1 MPNPIKVIGDI
12 SSGFKWGID
21 PVFDLKKFSGPAGV
35 RRRRARQRQLHD
47 QHPARHGPSGLKL
60 GLFAKGDFKG
70 TVDYTSELATRRRCS
85 RCRARSRS
93 ASTAASDPAASMK
106 RFSLLLASFLLAT
119 VAGAQELPQKT
130 ITLVVGFVAGGGA
143 DTAARIIAR
152 KVSDNLK
159 QSVVIDNRAGAGG
172 NLAHQYV
179 ATATPDG
186 STILLGSV
194 GPLAVAPHMMK
205 VGYDP
210 IKDLAPLTMGVTF
223 PNILV
228 VNSGLGVKTLAEY
241 IALAKAKPGGLEYAS
256 TGSGSASHLAGEL
269 FNARAGVEI
278 VHIPYKGGAQAMQD
292 VLSGRVAAYFSVPS
306 TAEPHIETGKLI
318 PLATTGLTR
327 PAFMADVPTVA
338 ESGFPG
344 FNATNWYAFVAPG
357 KTPPAILDRWNR
369 ELVKAMNDPEVK
381 EELLKRGL
389 IPSPT
394 TRDELAKF
402 IASESAT
409 WEKVVRE
416 RKITA
421 N

>member
-1 MPNPIKVIGDI
+1 
-12 SSGFKWGID
+12 
-21 PVFDLKKFSGPAGV
+21 
-35 RRRRARQRQLHD
+35 
-47 QHPARHGPSGLKL
+47 
-60 GLFAKGDFKG
+60 
-70 TVDYTSELATRRRCS
+70 
-85 RCRARSRS
+85 
-93 ASTAASDPAASMK
+93 MK
-106 RFSLLLASFLLAT
+106 RLSLLLASCLAAT

-210 IKDLAPLTMGVTF
+210 LRDLAPLTMGVTF
-223 PNILV
+223 PNVLV
-228 VNSGLGVKTLAEY
+228 VHSGLGVKTLAEY
-241 IALAKAKPGGLEYAS
+241 IALAKAKPGGLDYAS

-278 VHIPYKGGAQAMQD
+278 LHIPYKGGAQAMQD

-327 PAFMADVPTVA
+327 PAFMANVPTVA
-338 ESGFPG
+338 ESGFPD

-394 TRDELAKF
+394 TREELGKF
-402 IASESAT
+402 IAAESVT

>member
-1 MPNPIKVIGDI
+1 MAG
-12 SSGFKWGID
+12 SE
-21 PVFDLKKFSGPAGV
+21 PV
-35 RRRRARQRQLHD
+35 
-47 QHPARHGPSGLKL
+47 
-60 GLFAKGDFKG
+60 
-70 TVDYTSELATRRRCS
+70 
-85 RCRARSRS
+85 
-93 ASTAASDPAASMK
+93 ASMK
-106 RFSLLLASFLLAT
+106 RLSLLLASFLLAT
-119 VAGAQELPQKT
+119 VVGAQELPQKT

-159 QSVVIDNRAGAGG
+159 QTVVIDNRAGAGG

-210 IKDLAPLTMGVTF
+210 LKDLAPLTMGVTF
-223 PNILV
+223 PNVLV
-228 VNSGLGVKTLAEY
+228 VHAGLGVKTLAEY
-241 IALAKAKPGGLEYAS
+241 IALAKAKPGGLDYAS
-256 TGSGSASHLAGEL
+256 TGPGSASHLAGEL
-269 FNARAGVEI
+269 FNARAGVEV
-278 VHIPYKGGAQAMQD
+278 VHIPYKGGAQALQD
-292 VLSGRVAAYFSVPS
+292 LLSGRVAAYFSTPS
-306 TAEPHIETGKLI
+306 TAEPHIESGKLI
-318 PLATTGLTR
+318 PLATTGLER
-327 PAFMADVPTVA
+327 PVFMANVPTVA

-357 KTPPAILDRWNR
+357 KTPAPILDRWNR
-369 ELVKAMNDPEVK
+369 ELVKALNSPDVK

-389 IPSPT
+389 IPTPT
-394 TRDELAKF
+394 TREELGRI
-402 IASESAT
+402 IASESIA

-416 RKITA
+416 RKITE

>member
-1 MPNPIKVIGDI
+1 MKTAL
-12 SSGFKWGID
+12 SFLTLW
-21 PVFDLKKFSGPAGV
+21 LAAG
-35 RRRRARQRQLHD
+35 
-47 QHPARHGPSGLKL
+47 
-60 GLFAKGDFKG
+60 
-70 TVDYTSELATRRRCS
+70 LAT
-85 RCRARSRS
+85 
-93 ASTAASDPAASMK
+93 
-106 RFSLLLASFLLAT
+106 
-119 VAGAQELPQKT
+119 AQDLPQKT
-130 ITLVVGFVAGGGA
+130 LTLVVGFVAGGGA

-159 QSVVIDNRAGAGG
+159 QTVVIDNRAGAGG

-210 IKDLAPLTMGVTF
+210 LKDLAPLTMGVTF
-223 PNILV
+223 PNVLV
-228 VNSGLGVKTLAEY
+228 VHSGLGVKSLAEY
-241 IALAKAKPGGLEYAS
+241 IALAKSKPGGLDYAS

-306 TAEPHIETGKLI
+306 TAEPHIEAGKLV
-318 PLATTGLTR
+318 PLATTGLAR
-327 PAFMADVPTVA
+327 PAFMANVPTVA

-389 IPSPT
+389 IPTPT

>member
-1 MPNPIKVIGDI
+1 MT
-12 SSGFKWGID
+12 
-21 PVFDLKKFSGPAGV
+21 
-35 RRRRARQRQLHD
+35 R
-47 QHPARHGPSGLKL
+47 
-60 GLFAKGDFKG
+60 
-70 TVDYTSELATRRRCS
+70 LAVS
-85 RCRARSRS
+85 LA
-93 ASTAASDPAASMK
+93 
-106 RFSLLLASFLLAT
+106 LLLAAAAAS
-119 VAGAQELPQKT
+119 AQELPQKT

-210 IKDLAPLTMGVTF
+210 LKDLAPLTMGVTF

-327 PAFMADVPTVA
+327 PAFMANVPTVA

-394 TRDELAKF
+394 TREELGKF
-402 IASESAT
+402 IASESVT

>member
-1 MPNPIKVIGDI
+1 MKRM
-12 SSGFKWGID
+12 
-21 PVFDLKKFSGPAGV
+21 FSFGAL
-35 RRRRARQRQLHD
+35 A
-47 QHPARHGPSGLKL
+47 
-60 GLFAKGDFKG
+60 
-70 TVDYTSELATRRRCS
+70 LAT
-85 RCRARSRS
+85 
-93 ASTAASDPAASMK
+93 T
-106 RFSLLLASFLLAT
+106 LA
-119 VAGAQELPQKT
+119 VAQDLPQKT

-152 KVSDNLK
+152 KVAENLK

-172 NLAHQYV
+172 NLAHQHV
-179 ATATPDG
+179 ATAPADG
-186 STILLGSV
+186 SVILLGSV

-210 IKDLAPLTMGVTF
+210 LKDLAPLTMGVTF
-223 PNILV
+223 PNVLV
-228 VNSGLGVKTLAEY
+228 VNAGLGVKTLAEY
-241 IALAKAKPGGLEYAS
+241 VALAKTKPGGLEYAS

-306 TAEPHIETGKLI
+306 TAEPYIEAGKLV

-327 PAFMADVPTVA
+327 PAFMSHVPTVA
-338 ESGFPG
+338 ESGYPG

-357 KTPPAILDRWNR
+357 KTPAPILERWNL

-381 EELLKRGL
+381 DALMKRGL

-394 TRDELAKF
+394 TREELARF
-402 IASESAT
+402 IAAESAA
-409 WEKVVRE
+409 WEKVIRE

>member
-1 MPNPIKVIGDI
+1 M
-12 SSGFKWGID
+12 
-21 PVFDLKKFSGPAGV
+21 
-35 RRRRARQRQLHD
+35 
-47 QHPARHGPSGLKL
+47 
-60 GLFAKGDFKG
+60 
-70 TVDYTSELATRRRCS
+70 
-85 RCRARSRS
+85 
-93 ASTAASDPAASMK
+93 AASDSRVGMK
-106 RFSLLLASFLLAT
+106 RVSLLLAWCLAAT

-159 QSVVIDNRAGAGG
+159 QTVVIDNRAGAGG

-210 IKDLAPLTMGVTF
+210 LKDLAPLTMGVTF
-223 PNILV
+223 PNVLV

-241 IALAKAKPGGLEYAS
+241 IALAKAKPGGLDYAS

-327 PAFMADVPTVA
+327 PAFMANLPTVA

-394 TRDELAKF
+394 TREELGKF
-402 IASESAT
+402 IANESVT

>member
-1 MPNPIKVIGDI
+1 MTR
-12 SSGFKWGID
+12 
-21 PVFDLKKFSGPAGV
+21 LGV
-35 RRRRARQRQLHD
+35 
-47 QHPARHGPSGLKL
+47 S
-60 GLFAKGDFKG
+60 
-70 TVDYTSELATRRRCS
+70 LA
-85 RCRARSRS
+85 
-93 ASTAASDPAASMK
+93 
-106 RFSLLLASFLLAT
+106 LLLAA
-119 VAGAQELPQKT
+119 AGASAQELPQKT

-143 DTAARIIAR
+143 DTAARIIAK
-152 KVSDNLK
+152 KVSENLK

-186 STILLGSV
+186 ATILLGSV

-210 IKDLAPLTMGVTF
+210 LKDLAPLTMGVTF
-223 PNILV
+223 PNVLV
-228 VNSGLGVKTLAEY
+228 VHSGLGVKSLAEY
-241 IALAKAKPGGLEYAS
+241 IALAKTKPGGLDYAS

-269 FNARAGVEI
+269 FNFRAGVEV

-292 VLSGRVAAYFSVPS
+292 LLAGRVAAYFSVPS
-306 TAEPHIETGKLI
+306 TAVPHIEAGKLI
-318 PLATTGLTR
+318 PLATTGLER
-327 PAFMADVPTVA
+327 PTFMANVPTVA

-357 KTPPAILDRWNR
+357 KTPAPVLDRWNR
-369 ELVKAMNDPEVK
+369 ELVKALNSPDVK

-389 IPSPT
+389 IPTPT
-394 TRDELAKF
+394 TREELGRF
-402 IASESAT
+402 IASESVV

>member
-1 MPNPIKVIGDI
+1 
-12 SSGFKWGID
+12 
-21 PVFDLKKFSGPAGV
+21 
-35 RRRRARQRQLHD
+35 
-47 QHPARHGPSGLKL
+47 
-60 GLFAKGDFKG
+60 
-70 TVDYTSELATRRRCS
+70 
-85 RCRARSRS
+85 
-93 ASTAASDPAASMK
+93 MK

-327 PAFMADVPTVA
+327 PTFMAGVPTVA

-369 ELVKAMNDPEVK
+369 ELVKAMNDPEVN

-389 IPSPT
+389 IPTPT

>member
-1 MPNPIKVIGDI
+1 M
-12 SSGFKWGID
+12 
-21 PVFDLKKFSGPAGV
+21 
-35 RRRRARQRQLHD
+35 R
-47 QHPARHGPSGLKL
+47 
-60 GLFAKGDFKG
+60 
-70 TVDYTSELATRRRCS
+70 
-85 RCRARSRS
+85 
-93 ASTAASDPAASMK
+93 
-106 RFSLLLASFLLAT
+106 RFSFLLASCLAAT

-159 QSVVIDNRAGAGG
+159 QTVVIDNRAGAGG

-179 ATATPDG
+179 AAATPDG

-210 IKDLAPLTMGVTF
+210 LKDLAPLTMGVTF
-223 PNILV
+223 PNVLV
-228 VNSGLGVKTLAEY
+228 VNSGLGVKSLAEY
-241 IALAKAKPGGLEYAS
+241 IALAKAKPGGLDYAS

-306 TAEPHIETGKLI
+306 TAEPHIEAGKLI
-318 PLATTGLTR
+318 PLATTGLAR
-327 PAFMADVPTVA
+327 PAFMANVPTVA

-357 KTPPAILDRWNR
+357 KTPAAILDRWNR

-389 IPSPT
+389 IPTPT
-394 TRDELAKF
+394 TREELGKF
-402 IASESAT
+402 IASESVA

>member
-1 MPNPIKVIGDI
+1 
-12 SSGFKWGID
+12 
-21 PVFDLKKFSGPAGV
+21 
-35 RRRRARQRQLHD
+35 
-47 QHPARHGPSGLKL
+47 
-60 GLFAKGDFKG
+60 
-70 TVDYTSELATRRRCS
+70 
-85 RCRARSRS
+85 
-93 ASTAASDPAASMK
+93 MK
-106 RFSLLLASFLLAT
+106 RFLSFVALALAT
-119 VAGAQELPQKT
+119 TLAGAQDLPQKT

-152 KVSDNLK
+152 KVADNLK
-159 QSVVIDNRAGAGG
+159 QSVVVDNRAGAGG

-179 ATATPDG
+179 ATAPADG
-186 STILLGSV
+186 SVILLGSV

-210 IKDLAPLTMGVTF
+210 QKDLAPLTMGVTF
-223 PNILV
+223 PNVLV
-228 VNSGLGVKTLAEY
+228 VHAGLGVKTLAEY
-241 IALAKAKPGGLEYAS
+241 VALAKAKPGGLEYAS

-278 VHIPYKGGAQAMQD
+278 VHIPYKGGAQALQD

-306 TAEPHIETGKLI
+306 TAEPHIETGKLV
-318 PLATTGLTR
+318 PLATTGLKR
-327 PAFMADVPTVA
+327 PSFMANVPTVA
-338 ESGFPG
+338 ESGYPG

-357 KTPPAILDRWNR
+357 KTPAPILERWNR

-381 EELLKRGL
+381 DELMKRGL

-394 TRDELAKF
+394 TREELARF
-402 IASESAT
+402 IAAESAM
-409 WEKVVRE
+409 WEKVIRE

>member
-1 MPNPIKVIGDI
+1 MKRM
-12 SSGFKWGID
+12 
-21 PVFDLKKFSGPAGV
+21 FSFGAL
-35 RRRRARQRQLHD
+35 A
-47 QHPARHGPSGLKL
+47 
-60 GLFAKGDFKG
+60 
-70 TVDYTSELATRRRCS
+70 LAT
-85 RCRARSRS
+85 
-93 ASTAASDPAASMK
+93 T
-106 RFSLLLASFLLAT
+106 LA
-119 VAGAQELPQKT
+119 VAQDFPQKT

-152 KVSDNLK
+152 KVAENLK

-172 NLAHQYV
+172 NLAHQHV
-179 ATATPDG
+179 ATAPADG
-186 STILLGSV
+186 SVILLGSV

-210 IKDLAPLTMGVTF
+210 LKDLAPLTMGVTF
-223 PNILV
+223 PNVLV
-228 VNSGLGVKTLAEY
+228 VNAGLGVKTLAEY
-241 IALAKAKPGGLEYAS
+241 VALAKTKPGGLEYAS

-306 TAEPHIETGKLI
+306 TAEPYIEAGKLV

-327 PAFMADVPTVA
+327 PAFMSRVPTVA
-338 ESGFPG
+338 ESGYPG

-357 KTPPAILDRWNR
+357 KTPPPILERWNL

-381 EELLKRGL
+381 DELMKRGL

-394 TRDELAKF
+394 TREELARF
-402 IASESAT
+402 IAAESAA
-409 WEKVVRE
+409 WEKVIRE

>member
-1 MPNPIKVIGDI
+1 M
-12 SSGFKWGID
+12 
-21 PVFDLKKFSGPAGV
+21 
-35 RRRRARQRQLHD
+35 RR
-47 QHPARHGPSGLKL
+47 
-60 GLFAKGDFKG
+60 
-70 TVDYTSELATRRRCS
+70 T
-85 RCRARSRS
+85 
-93 ASTAASDPAASMK
+93 
-106 RFSLLLASFLLAT
+106 SLLLAACLAVT
-119 VAGAQELPQKT
+119 VASAQELPQKT

-210 IKDLAPLTMGVTF
+210 LKDLAPLTMGVTF
-223 PNILV
+223 PNVLV
-228 VNSGLGVKTLAEY
+228 VHSGLGVKSLAEY
-241 IALAKAKPGGLEYAS
+241 IALAKSKPGGLDYAS

-306 TAEPHIETGKLI
+306 TAEPHIEAGKLI

-327 PAFMADVPTVA
+327 PAFMANVPTVA

-344 FNATNWYAFVAPG
+344 FSATNWYAFVAPG
-357 KTPPAILDRWNR
+357 KTPPAVLERWNR

-381 EELLKRGL
+381 DELLKRGL

-394 TRDELAKF
+394 TRDELARF
-402 IASESAT
+402 IASESVT

-416 RKITA
+416 RKISA

>member
-1 MPNPIKVIGDI
+1 MAG
-12 SSGFKWGID
+12 SD
-21 PVFDLKKFSGPAGV
+21 PV
-35 RRRRARQRQLHD
+35 
-47 QHPARHGPSGLKL
+47 
-60 GLFAKGDFKG
+60 
-70 TVDYTSELATRRRCS
+70 
-85 RCRARSRS
+85 
-93 ASTAASDPAASMK
+93 ASMK
-106 RFSLLLASFLLAT
+106 RLSLLLASFLLAT
-119 VAGAQELPQKT
+119 VVGAQELPQKT

-159 QSVVIDNRAGAGG
+159 QTVVIDNRAGAGG

-210 IKDLAPLTMGVTF
+210 LRDLAPLTMGVTF
-223 PNILV
+223 PNVLV

-241 IALAKAKPGGLEYAS
+241 IALAKAKPNGLEYAS

-327 PAFMADVPTVA
+327 PAFMASVPTVA

-357 KTPPAILDRWNR
+357 KTPSAILERWNR

-394 TRDELAKF
+394 TREELAKF
-402 IASESAT
+402 IASESVT

>member
-1 MPNPIKVIGDI
+1 MKTIL
-12 SSGFKWGID
+12 S
-21 PVFDLKKFSGPAGV
+21 LLA
-35 RRRRARQRQLHD
+35 
-47 QHPARHGPSGLKL
+47 L
-60 GLFAKGDFKG
+60 GL
-70 TVDYTSELATRRRCS
+70 AT
-85 RCRARSRS
+85 
-93 ASTAASDPAASMK
+93 TAAC
-106 RFSLLLASFLLAT
+106 
-119 VAGAQELPQKT
+119 AQELPQKT

-143 DTAARIIAR
+143 DTAARIIA
-152 KVSDNLK
+152 KKLSENLK

-186 STILLGSV
+186 SVILLGSV

-210 IKDLAPLTMGVTF
+210 LKDLAPLSMGVTF
-223 PNILV
+223 PNVLV

-241 IALAKAKPGGLEYAS
+241 VALAKSKPGGLEFAS

-269 FNARAGVEI
+269 FNAQAGVE
-278 VHIPYKGGAQAMQD
+278 VLHIPYKGGAQALQD
-292 VLSGRVAAYFSVPS
+292 LLSGRVAAYFSVPS
-306 TAEPHIETGKLI
+306 TAEPHIETGKLV

-327 PAFMADVPTVA
+327 PAFMANVPTVA
-338 ESGFPG
+338 ESGYPG

-357 KTPPAILDRWNR
+357 KTPAPILDRWNR
-369 ELVKAMNDPEVK
+369 EIVKALNAPDVRD
-381 EELLKRGL
+381 ELLKRGL

-394 TRDELAKF
+394 TREELAKF
-402 IASESAT
+402 IAGESTT

>member
-1 MPNPIKVIGDI
+1 
-12 SSGFKWGID
+12 
-21 PVFDLKKFSGPAGV
+21 
-35 RRRRARQRQLHD
+35 
-47 QHPARHGPSGLKL
+47 
-60 GLFAKGDFKG
+60 
-70 TVDYTSELATRRRCS
+70 
-85 RCRARSRS
+85 
-93 ASTAASDPAASMK
+93 MK

-159 QSVVIDNRAGAGG
+159 QTVVIDNRAGAGG

-210 IKDLAPLTMGVTF
+210 LKDLAPLTMGVTF
-223 PNILV
+223 PNVLV
-228 VNSGLGVKTLAEY
+228 VHSGLGVKSLAEY
-241 IALAKAKPGGLEYAS
+241 IALAKSKPGGLDYAS

-306 TAEPHIETGKLI
+306 TAEPHIEAGKLI

-327 PAFMADVPTVA
+327 PAFMANVPTVA

-344 FNATNWYAFVAPG
+344 FSATNWYAFVAPG
-357 KTPPAILDRWNR
+357 KTPPAVLERWNR

-381 EELLKRGL
+381 DELLKRGL

-394 TRDELAKF
+394 TRDELARF
-402 IASESAT
+402 IASESVT

-416 RKITA
+416 RKISA

>member
-1 MPNPIKVIGDI
+1 
-12 SSGFKWGID
+12 
-21 PVFDLKKFSGPAGV
+21 
-35 RRRRARQRQLHD
+35 
-47 QHPARHGPSGLKL
+47 
-60 GLFAKGDFKG
+60 
-70 TVDYTSELATRRRCS
+70 
-85 RCRARSRS
+85 
-93 ASTAASDPAASMK
+93 MK
-106 RFSLLLASFLLAT
+106 RFLSFVALALAT
-119 VAGAQELPQKT
+119 TLAGAQDLPQKT

-152 KVSDNLK
+152 KVADNLK
-159 QSVVIDNRAGAGG
+159 QSVVVDNRAGAGG

-179 ATATPDG
+179 ATAPADG
-186 STILLGSV
+186 SVILLGSV

-210 IKDLAPLTMGVTF
+210 QKDLAPLTMGVTF
-223 PNILV
+223 PNVLV
-228 VNSGLGVKTLAEY
+228 VHAGLGVKTLAEY
-241 IALAKAKPGGLEYAS
+241 VALAKAKPGGLEYAS

-278 VHIPYKGGAQAMQD
+278 VHIPYKGGAQALQD

-306 TAEPHIETGKLI
+306 TAEPHIETGKLV

-327 PAFMADVPTVA
+327 PSFMANVPTVA
-338 ESGFPG
+338 ESGYPG

-357 KTPPAILDRWNR
+357 KTPAPILERWNR

-381 EELLKRGL
+381 DELMKRGL

-394 TRDELAKF
+394 TREELARF
-402 IASESAT
+402 IAAESAM
-409 WEKVVRE
+409 WEKVIRE

>member
-1 MPNPIKVIGDI
+1 V
-12 SSGFKWGID
+12 
-21 PVFDLKKFSGPAGV
+21 
-35 RRRRARQRQLHD
+35 
-47 QHPARHGPSGLKL
+47 
-60 GLFAKGDFKG
+60 
-70 TVDYTSELATRRRCS
+70 SE
-85 RCRARSRS
+85 
-93 ASTAASDPAASMK
+93 
-106 RFSLLLASFLLAT
+106 
-119 VAGAQELPQKT
+119 
-130 ITLVVGFVAGGGA
+130 
-143 DTAARIIAR
+143 
-152 KVSDNLK
+152 NLK

-186 STILLGSV
+186 ATILLGSV

-210 IKDLAPLTMGVTF
+210 LKDLAPLTMGVTF
-223 PNILV
+223 PNVLV
-228 VNSGLGVKTLAEY
+228 VHSGLGVKSLAEY
-241 IALAKAKPGGLEYAS
+241 IALAKSKPGGLDYAS

-306 TAEPHIETGKLI
+306 TAEPHIEAGKLI

-327 PAFMADVPTVA
+327 PAFMANVPTVA

-344 FNATNWYAFVAPG
+344 FSATNWYAFVAPG
-357 KTPPAILDRWNR
+357 KTPPAVLERWNR

-381 EELLKRGL
+381 DELLKRGL

-394 TRDELAKF
+394 TRDELARF
-402 IASESAT
+402 IASESVT

-416 RKITA
+416 RKISA

>member
-1 MPNPIKVIGDI
+1 
-12 SSGFKWGID
+12 
-21 PVFDLKKFSGPAGV
+21 
-35 RRRRARQRQLHD
+35 
-47 QHPARHGPSGLKL
+47 
-60 GLFAKGDFKG
+60 
-70 TVDYTSELATRRRCS
+70 
-85 RCRARSRS
+85 
-93 ASTAASDPAASMK
+93 
-106 RFSLLLASFLLAT
+106 
-119 VAGAQELPQKT
+119 
-130 ITLVVGFVAGGGA
+130 
-143 DTAARIIAR
+143 
-152 KVSDNLK
+152 
-159 QSVVIDNRAGAGG
+159 
-172 NLAHQYV
+172 
-179 ATATPDG
+179 
-186 STILLGSV
+186 
-194 GPLAVAPHMMK
+194 
-205 VGYDP
+205 
-210 IKDLAPLTMGVTF
+210 MGVTF

-306 TAEPHIETGKLI
+306 TAEPHIETGKLV

-327 PAFMADVPTVA
+327 PAFMANVPTVA
-338 ESGFPG
+338 ESGFAG

-394 TRDELAKF
+394 TREELGRF
-402 IASESAT
+402 IASESVT

>member
-1 MPNPIKVIGDI
+1 MKCVL
-12 SSGFKWGID
+12 SA
-21 PVFDLKKFSGPAGV
+21 LA
-35 RRRRARQRQLHD
+35 
-47 QHPARHGPSGLKL
+47 L
-60 GLFAKGDFKG
+60 GL
-70 TVDYTSELATRRRCS
+70 AT
-85 RCRARSRS
+85 
-93 ASTAASDPAASMK
+93 TI
-106 RFSLLLASFLLAT
+106 
-119 VAGAQELPQKT
+119 AGAQDLPQKT
-130 ITLVVGFVAGGGA
+130 LTWVVGFVAGGGA
-143 DTAARIIAR
+143 DTAARIIAK
-152 KVSDNLK
+152 KVSENLK
-159 QSVVIDNRAGAGG
+159 QTIVIDNRAGAGG

-186 STILLGSV
+186 SIILLGSV

-210 IKDLAPLTMGVTF
+210 LKDLAPLTMGVTF
-223 PNILV
+223 PNVLV
-228 VNSGLGVKTLAEY
+228 VNSSLGVKSLAEY
-241 IALAKAKPGGLEYAS
+241 VALAKAKPGGLEYAS

-292 VLSGRVAAYFSVPS
+292 VLSGRVAAYFSTPS
-306 TAEPHIETGKLI
+306 TAEPHIEAGKLI

-327 PAFMADVPTVA
+327 PTFMAHVPTIA

-344 FNATNWYAFVAPG
+344 FSATNWYAFVAPG
-357 KTPPAILDRWNR
+357 KTPVPVLERWNR
-369 ELVKAMNDPEVK
+369 ELVRAMNDPEVK

-389 IPSPT
+389 IPSPS

-402 IASESAT
+402 IVSESIT